1 MGERYH
7 WLNEIGFDWDPTG
20 VRAAK
25 EVNWGEQDLKSYG
38 EFFRLKV
45 VEYNSV
51 C

>member
-25 EVNWGEQDLKSYG
+25 EVSWDEGFEELVS
-38 EFFRLKV
+38 FFWLKV